1 MSSKQIKVQLF
12 VSDIDGCIGEPY
24 QPYDV
29 TGIQELRQ
37 LIEASPEIRFALCS
51 GRPYPYVEAVT
62 QLLGLSTPVLFESG
76 GGMFD
81 PVKAAVAWNP
91 LLTQEIEEELA
102 DIRRWLIRDI
112 LPGTCMMY
120 DVGKRTQAGL
130 VGPYKEEIDAAVP
143 VIEEYV
149 AANHP
154 VFDVFH
160 THVSIDAVHQRITKV
175 EGMRWLAETLD
186 VELPEIA
193 FIGDTNGD
201 IGALEIVGRSF
212 SPANGTDLVR
222 STVQEVTKGSVVRGV
237 IEAYRTCVTQ
247 AKTTSDVI
255 APRT

>member
-1 MSSKQIKVQLF
+1 MSSRTPIQLF
-12 VSDIDGCIGEPY
+12 VSDIDGCIAEPY

-29 TGIQELRQ
+29 AGIQELRQ

-91 LLTQEIEEELA
+91 ILTQEIEEELA
-102 DIRRWLIRDI
+102 DIRRWLIDEI
-112 LPGTCMMY
+112 LPGTSMMY
-120 DVGKRTQAGL
+120 DVGKRTQAGII
-130 VGPYKEEIDAAVP
+130 GPRKDEIDAAVA
-143 VIEEYV
+143 VVEDYV
-149 AANHP
+149 AARHP
-154 VFDVFH
+154 TFDVFH
-160 THVSIDAVHQRITKV
+160 TDVSIDAVHQRITKV
-175 EGMRWLAETLD
+175 EGMRWLADTLD
-186 VELPEIA
+186 IELPKIA

-222 STVQEVTKGSVVRGV
+222 LAVQEVTKGSVVRGV
-237 IEAYRTCVTQ
+237 IEAYRTCVGE
-247 AKTTSDVI
+247 AKKTSDVM